1 MNGGPDDILGI
12 NILTNDLFVVVS
24 TYLPKTS
31 RALLAVALTA
41 PSSSWRKCQWKGEPT
56 AASKAIILS
65 VANQQLPTTKS
76 MIDDLTSD
84 FDGEVKVHT
93 IPHGNMLPTEIIS
106 QNLGIRFRLDKS

>member
-76 MIDDLTSD
+76 MIDALTSNSN
-84 FDGEVKVHT
+84 FYGNGQKLRTFHRANAERIKFVKK
-93 IPHGNMLPTEIIS
+93 EIEA
-106 QNLGIRFRLDKS
+106 Q